1 MVTKMTS
8 PEDPQ
13 AVNPVLEYVRT
24 HTVPFTTDAGD
35 GIVRDGYTGQRVEH
49 RAVAPVKARY
59 SGNIALTP
67 YLAPVDEPGP
77 NLL

>member
-13 AVNPVLEYVRT
+13 AVSPVLEYVRS

-49 RAVAPVKARY
+49 RAVAPVTARH
-59 SGNIALTP
+59 SGNIALSP
-67 YLAPVDEPGP
+67 YLAPVDEPGQD
-77 NLL
+77 LL